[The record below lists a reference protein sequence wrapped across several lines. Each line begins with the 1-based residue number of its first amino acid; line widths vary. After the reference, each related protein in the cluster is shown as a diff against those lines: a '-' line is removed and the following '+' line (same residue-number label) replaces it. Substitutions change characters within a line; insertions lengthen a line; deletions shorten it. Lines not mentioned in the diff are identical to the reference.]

1 MNYCKHANFCTQCP
15 LLRGDSSSCGSH
27 KGVLVTDHKNTKN
40 GKDIV
45 WVCNDGRWDWEEI
58 NTFCS
63 KRCYPN
69 CCPSC
74 STAKGLIVT
83 NEIKTIGS
91 TKFVLICKNGEWD
104 WVEIVSWEEIEEK
117 RYECNNECP
126 KYRVIDGKKCVF
138 VCGSWKEIKCPFLTC
153 CRSCCGTCPRT

>member
-15 LLRGDSSSCGSH
+15 LLRRDCSSCSSH

-45 WVCNDGRWDWEEI
+45 WVCNDGRWD
-58 NTFCS
+58 
-63 KRCYPN
+63 
-69 CCPSC
+69 
-74 STAKGLIVT
+74 
-83 NEIKTIGS
+83 
-91 TKFVLICKNGEWD
+91 
-104 WVEIVSWEEIEEK
+104 WEEIEEK